1 MEAWKMEKK
10 TPLYE
15 THVKYGGKMVPFGG
29 FILPVQYEAGIKK
42 EHMAVRTAVGLF
54 DVSHMGEILVSG
66 PDSLKYLNYVLTN
79 DFTDMKDWQAR
90 YSPMC
95 NEQGGTVDD
104 LIVYKRADNDYFV
117 VVNAANT
124 DKDFQWMCDHV
135 PEGCDVKLENDS
147 DNWCQLA
154 LQGPKAP
161 EVLAKLTDKDSIPEV
176 YYTAIFNGKV
186 GGIDCVVSRTGY
198 TGEDGFEI
206 YSAASNAPALWE
218 KIMAAGE
225 EFGILPCGLG
235 SRDTL
240 RMEAA
245 MPLYGNDMDDTVSPK
260 TAGLGFAV
268 KLDKDNF
275 IGKDALVADQP
286 LARRRVGIKVTGR
299 GIVREHCD
307 VYRDGKVI
315 GHTTSGTFLPYLGG
329 SYAMAIVNSADRE
342 IGAPVQVEV
351 RGRMIDAEQVKLP
364 FYKREK

>member
-1 MEAWKMEKK
+1 MEKK

-161 EVLAKLTDKDSIPEV
+161 EVLAKLADKDSIPEV

-218 KIMAAGE
+218 KIN
-225 EFGILPCGLG
+225 G
-235 SRDTL
+235 SRRRIRHSPL
-240 RMEAA
+240 RSRFKRHPENGSSHAS
-245 MPLYGNDMDDTVSPK
+245 LRK
-260 TAGLGFAV
+260 
-268 KLDKDNF
+268 
-275 IGKDALVADQP
+275 
-286 LARRRVGIKVTGR
+286 RHGR
-299 GIVREHCD
+299 
-307 VYRDGKVI
+307 YRI
-315 GHTTSGTFLPYLGG
+315 P
-329 SYAMAIVNSADRE
+329 
-342 IGAPVQVEV
+342 
-351 RGRMIDAEQVKLP
+351 
-364 FYKREK
+364 